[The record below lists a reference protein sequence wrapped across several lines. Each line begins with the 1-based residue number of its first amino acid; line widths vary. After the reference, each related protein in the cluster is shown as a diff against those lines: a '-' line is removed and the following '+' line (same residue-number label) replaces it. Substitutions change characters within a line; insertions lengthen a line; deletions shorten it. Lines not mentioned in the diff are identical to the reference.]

1 MNIII
6 NHNGENYIHNLAFI
20 KAILIKEYIENMN
33 ISLESKEQIK
43 QEILT
48 FLQKN

>member
-6 NHNGENYIHNLAFI
+6 NHNGENYIQNLAFI

-33 ISLESKEQIK
+33 ISLESKEQVK
-43 QEILT
+43 QEVLT
-48 FLQKN
+48 FLQKT